1 VINKPPKRSP
11 KDAPYPELIA
21 GGPPYPPYATDNQK
35 HGLSILDWFAG
46 RIAAGLC
53 ANSAVIKA
61 AGPKLP
67 SLQPVRYE
75 SSVPSEPESQAGLV
89 DNEVALSIAETA
101 YTIAA
106 YLVEVREQV
115 PVTPTPVPVDPS
127 TEEEFVLD
135 DPATGGKTVIT
146 GWEAKKLKDTVKF
159 GGAPKT
165 KETGSA

>member
-1 VINKPPKRSP
+1 VISKPKRDT
-11 KDAPYPELIA
+11 KEPYPELVA
-21 GGPPYPPYATDNQK
+21 GGPPYPPYATDDQK
-35 HGLSILDWFAG
+35 YGLSILDWFAG
-46 RIAAGLC
+46 RIAAGLA
-53 ANSAVIKA
+53 ANSAVVKA
-61 AGPKLP
+61 ASPKLAV
-67 SLQPVRYE
+67 QPIQYE
-75 SSVPSEPESQAGLV
+75 GSKPAPEPEPSSLI
-89 DNEVALSIAETA
+89 DNDLALSIAETA

-106 YLVEVREQV
+106 YLVDVREQV

-127 TEEEFVLD
+127 AEEEFVLD